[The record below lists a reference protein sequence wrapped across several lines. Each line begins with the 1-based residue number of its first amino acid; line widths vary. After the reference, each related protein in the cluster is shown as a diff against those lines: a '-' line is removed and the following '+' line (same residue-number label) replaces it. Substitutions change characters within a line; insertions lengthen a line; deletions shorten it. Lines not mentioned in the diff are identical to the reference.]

1 MDLQDQLREYW
12 PFLVTLTAG
21 VGAVW
26 AAGGGIGL
34 MGLVLLAHMV
44 ILIPRQIRFH
54 EIMDRLDRELGGTSA
69 AQAVEHRVLEG
80 LHQLQE
86 REGQASQRLESWRAE
101 LATAIDGLPLDA
113 QEAEAADVPAED
125 LRGQLGA
132 LRDLWRQDIGAASE
146 SAVQDLSG
154 IRQSRESLLEGLAEL
169 EKVQASLDGEVS
181 AIRDGLGMI
190 NAVADQTNLLA
201 LNASIEAA
209 RAGDAGRG
217 FAVVAE
223 EVRNLVGDSRQ
234 ATERIDGVAQAMAAQ
249 MDALR
254 PTLERQRE
262 HLDAMGSSLSGLEAS
277 SGDGVSMQEPEN
289 VSDAL
294 LALEAGI
301 ERWQTASQSLATELH
316 ECREQRRYLADG
328 VRQLKVFTEAERP

>member
-1 MDLQDQLREYW
+1 MDLQDQLRENW
-12 PFLVTLTAG
+12 PFLVTLIAG

-34 MGLVLLAHMV
+34 MGLVLLAHLV

-54 EIMDRLDRELGGTSA
+54 EIMDRLDEGLGGTGGE
-69 AQAVEHRVLEG
+69 QAVEHRVLEG
-80 LHQLQE
+80 LRQIQE
-86 REGQASQRLESWRAE
+86 REAQANHRLERWRAE
-101 LATAIDGLPLDA
+101 LRAAIDELPLETG
-113 QEAEAADVPAED
+113 EADSSAFPQED
-125 LRGQLGA
+125 LQGQLEA
-132 LRDLWRQDIGAASE
+132 LRNLWGQVVACGRE
-146 SAVQDLSG
+146 SPVPDLSG
-154 IRQSRESLLEGLAEL
+154 VEQCRERLLEGLAEL
-169 EKVQASLDGEVS
+169 ETVQANLDGEVA

-234 ATERIDGVAQAMAAQ
+234 ATERIDGVAQAMVAQ

-262 HLDAMGSSLSGLEAS
+262 RLDAMGASLSELEVS
-277 SGDGVSMQEPEN
+277 SGEGATAQEPEN
-289 VSDAL
+289 VREAF
-294 LALEAGI
+294 LALEKGI
-301 ERWQTASQSLATELH
+301 EQWQTASQTLVTDLH
-316 ECREQRRYLADG
+316 ECRERRRLLADR
-328 VRQLKVFTEAERP
+328 VLDLKVFADERP